1 MSNAARNLNLATQPS
16 AAPATLNATPLR
28 ELLAS
33 VMADLATMRR
43 LDPNSGA
50 CATLANVR
58 ARLEHAIQ
66 DASADSL
73 WLSVKEAASREGVTE
88 AAITHRC
95 RNNTIRSRKVGGR
108 YLIDPNALRAA

>member
-1 MSNAARNLNLATQPS
+1 MSNTARSLNLAAQPS
-16 AAPATLNATPLR
+16 PAPTNLTPFH
-28 ELLAS
+28 ELLAGFT
-33 VMADLATMRR
+33 ADLATMRR

-50 CATLANVR
+50 CTTLADVR
-58 ARLEHAIQ
+58 ARLEHAIEE
-66 DASADSL
+66 ASADSL